1 MEWVYLIL
9 AIAFE
14 IAATTLMK
22 VSNGFTKILPTLGT
36 FLGYIIC
43 FSFLSIALKKIDMSV
58 AYAIWSAAGIVVLS
72 TIGVVVFKENI
83 NVLKVT
89 SILFIVLGVIG
100 LNLSGASH

>member
-58 AYAIWSAAGIVVLS
+58 AYAVWSAAGIVVLS